1 MDFQCSICLEDIF
14 NRDTCLT
21 QCNHRYCIDCL
32 NIWFDRG
39 EHSCPMCRQAIQYI
53 THNNEIKRIIF
64 NRINGNI
71 QRVRNNLIPRSMING
86 NVIMSRS
93 LYLFMIGSYF
103 FMTTFILLPS
113 ILYYETNQDYINI
126 SNELIECRHEY

>member
-1 MDFQCSICLEDIF
+1 
-14 NRDTCLT
+14 
-21 QCNHRYCIDCL
+21 
-32 NIWFDRG
+32 
-39 EHSCPMCRQAIQYI
+39 
-53 THNNEIKRIIF
+53 
-64 NRINGNI
+64 
-71 QRVRNNLIPRSMING
+71 MING

-113 ILYYETNQDYINI
+113 ILYYEKNQAYINI